1 MAAPS
6 DGVSEPANWVAASG
20 EVVRGGGCAGQHVGP
35 WQELLRTQSVRL
47 IFATDTLNYS
57 VAIPREQ
64 EGGAITFAETVKRAV
79 KQHKE

>member
-1 MAAPS
+1 MTGLG

-47 IFATDTLNYS
+47 IFATDALSYS
-57 VAIPREQ
+57 VDIPREQ
-64 EGGAITFAETVKRAV
+64 EGEAITFAETVKRAV
-79 KQHKE
+79 KRHKD